1 MKVLEN
7 IEPKKVMEYFE
18 ILSTIPHG
26 SGNTKAISDYCVE
39 YAKEHGFEY
48 HQDDS
53 NNVII
58 ICPPTTGYENAPAVI
73 IQGHLDMVCE
83 KDANVDFDFTK
94 DALKLMVDGD
104 YVTADGTTL
113 GADDGIAVAMALAL
127 MDDTSIPHPKLEA
140 VFTVDEEIGLLGA
153 TAIDLSMLEGK
164 MLINIDSEIEG
175 ILTVS
180 CAGGSTTKSIIPV
193 NSGKATGNIYK
204 LTIDGLSGGHS
215 GVEIDKNRANANIL
229 MGRLLYALC
238 EQSDIKICELEGGM
252 KDNAIPALSSAVII
266 SDTDI
271 SAIVK
276 EYDLIFKNEYKTS
289 DSGVRVQ
296 AQFLGNYQRNALD
309 KKSTKK
315 VISYLVSVP
324 NGIQRMSAE
333 IEGLVQTSL
342 NLGILKLTP
351 ESMNASY
358 SVRSSVGTE
367 KSALNTKI
375 TAITEAL
382 GGTVEISGEYPAWE
396 YNPNSKL
403 RDIMADVYRE
413 MYGKEIKIEAIHAG
427 LECGVFCGKISGLDC
442 VSLGPDLPEIHT
454 PRERMSMSSVQ
465 RVWKYLLEV
474 LKRIN

>member
-26 SGNTKAISDYCVE
+26 SGNTKAISDYCVK

-164 MLINIDSEIEG
+164 MLVNIDSEIEG
-175 ILTVS
+175 IR
-180 CAGGSTTKSIIPV
+180 P
-193 NSGKATGNIYK
+193 
-204 LTIDGLSGGHS
+204 
-215 GVEIDKNRANANIL
+215 
-229 MGRLLYALC
+229 
-238 EQSDIKICELEGGM
+238 DI
-252 KDNAIPALSSAVII
+252 
-266 SDTDI
+266 
-271 SAIVK
+271 
-276 EYDLIFKNEYKTS
+276 
-289 DSGVRVQ
+289 
-296 AQFLGNYQRNALD
+296 
-309 KKSTKK
+309 
-315 VISYLVSVP
+315 
-324 NGIQRMSAE
+324 
-333 IEGLVQTSL
+333 
-342 NLGILKLTP
+342 
-351 ESMNASY
+351 
-358 SVRSSVGTE
+358 
-367 KSALNTKI
+367 
-375 TAITEAL
+375 
-382 GGTVEISGEYPAWE
+382 
-396 YNPNSKL
+396 
-403 RDIMADVYRE
+403 
-413 MYGKEIKIEAIHAG
+413 
-427 LECGVFCGKISGLDC
+427 
-442 VSLGPDLPEIHT
+442 
-454 PRERMSMSSVQ
+454 
-465 RVWKYLLEV
+465 
-474 LKRIN
+474 